1 MIRSRSVLQT
11 TACLVLLL
19 GCGAGGTDDDAGT
32 PTVSSF
38 LNPGGG
44 GTSANGTGG
53 TSGAPVGAAPGGGS
67 GTAGQ
72 AGINSSPNAAGGTG
86 QGGNSAMEGTGNV
99 AAIDPNATGGTS
111 NASGGNAGGN
121 GPGGTDPGG
130 TDPDPV
136 TPGGG
141 FVSVDVNGGASAAF
155 ACPTGVTFGNPLAG
169 MGAIQSVTAPNGSF
183 FAFIEGPMWIGSVN
197 KLFFSDNAGSPE
209 RIWQISPPFTT
220 PSVFLEGSGSNG
232 LAVDSQDKLLVA
244 DQARMRVTRLDP
256 ATGQVTQEI
265 VPTGRHK
272 PNDLVSRSDG
282 NIYFTDPDS
291 AGRGLYRVS
300 PTGELTGPFLPPGA
314 TNGPGAPN
322 GVLLSPDEN
331 ELFVG
336 DVQQRFVATFNL
348 LADGAIDLPSGQVFV
363 RTQGNFVDGM
373 AMDCAG
379 NLYAGTSNGIEVYSP
394 QAALLGTI
402 PTGDSSS
409 NATFG
414 GADRRTLF
422 VTQRSTLKFVTLAV
436 PGLPD

>member
-11 TACLVLLL
+11 TACLALLI
-19 GCGAGGTDDDAGT
+19 GCGAGGTDDDGET
-32 PTVSSF
+32 NPSVPSF
-38 LNPGGG
+38 LTPGGG
-44 GTSANGTGG
+44 GTSAVGAGG
-53 TSGAPVGAAPGGGS
+53 TSGAPVGAAPGGGA
-67 GTAGQ
+67 GTAGR
-72 AGINSSPNAAGGTG
+72 AGSNNPPSAAGGTG
-86 QGGNSAMEGTGNV
+86 QGGSSSMEGTANVGN
-99 AAIDPNATGGTS
+99 IPSATGGT
-111 NASGGNAGGN
+111 GNAPGGN
-121 GPGGTDPGG
+121 GAGGAA
-130 TDPDPV
+130 PDPV
-136 TPGGG
+136 NPGG
-141 FVSVDVNGGASAAF
+141 FVSVDVDGGASAAF
-155 ACPTGVTFGNPLAG
+155 ACPSGVAFGNPLTG
-169 MGAIQSVTAPNGSF
+169 MSAITSVTAPQGMF

-244 DQARMRVTRLDP
+244 DQARMRITRVDP
-256 ATGQVTQEI
+256 ATAQVSQEI
-265 VPTGRHK
+265 VPSGTHK

-282 NIYFTDPDS
+282 NIYFTDPDT

-300 PTGELTGPFLPPGA
+300 PAGQLTGPFLPPAA

-331 ELFVG
+331 KLFVG

-363 RTQGNFVDGM
+363 RTQGNTVDGM

-394 QAALLGTI
+394 QAVLLGTI

-414 GADRRTLF
+414 GPDRRTLF